1 MSRKQTI
8 AAIYETVIRHELSDR
23 FSRSPESNISENAQA
38 TSDAEL
44 QRLRV
49 DPDLQLHFARAGEI
63 LEQQWVRSGS
73 PSPAQFFEGGDTF
86 WILLDGDGKIARAS
100 RSARSFLQGKEETT
114 LAALGLDAATQD
126 RATQLLQRRN
136 RRALPEILVA
146 VGGSRKLMC
155 RTVQCGHGLQI
166 THGVMIEALDFEW
179 SKNAQDMV
187 SATFGLHQQEML
199 LLGGF
204 LAGNSLSD
212 LAEKT
217 RGGLTSVKAQL
228 RVILTKSGAPG
239 LAEMLRLFCFLMN
252 EVARD
257 ENIESGAVSPPE
269 GQVQFTGGQ
278 CLQFYKL
285 GADTGQPVIF
295 LHGLL
300 DGIAGVQRL
309 QSQFRKRGFRIYA
322 PLRSGYG
329 RSGPILPQENG
340 FDHFIDQLETLIKQ
354 ENLQRPILLGHR
366 GGSVFAHIAARRL
379 RDKAAG
385 AVIVSGLGP
394 VQHLGQLSALTG
406 HRRMM
411 VVTAAYSP
419 KLMPLVVKRWARSIR
434 KKSPLALVRQPS
446 QTSSDAKGLG
456 SIPHLTDL
464 LQASHKMSLDQNGSG
479 MMADFQWIVNDWQR
493 HIDGHSTPVIYLH
506 GEEDK
511 VTPVARLQR
520 AMAGRPNVQVRL
532 CRGGGAML
540 LYTRPE
546 LVFAALEELA
556 DR

>member
-23 FSRSPESNISENAQA
+23 FSRSRESDICESAPA
-38 TSDAEL
+38 TADADL
-44 QRLRV
+44 KRLRI

-73 PSPAQFFEGGDTF
+73 PSPAQFFEGGDNF
-86 WILLDGDGKIARAS
+86 WLLLDADGKVFRAS
-100 RSARSFLQGKEETT
+100 RSARAFLQGKDKIA
-114 LAALGLDAATQD
+114 LAALGLDAAAQD
-126 RATQLLQRRN
+126 RAIQLLLRRN
-136 RRALPEILVA
+136 RLAPPEILVA
-146 VGGSRKLMC
+146 AGGSRKLMC
-155 RTVQCGHGLQI
+155 RTVQCGQGLQVS
-166 THGVMIEALDFEW
+166 HGVMIEALDFEW
-179 SKNAQDMV
+179 SKSAQDMV

-199 LLGGF
+199 LLGGI

-212 LAEKT
+212 LAVEK
-217 RGGLTSVKAQL
+217 RGGLTSVNAQL
-228 RVILTKSGAPG
+228 RVILAKSGAPG
-239 LAEMLRLFCFLMN
+239 LAEMLRLFCFLMH

-257 ENIESGAVSPPE
+257 EKIACGAVAPPE

-309 QSQFRKRGFRIYA
+309 QAQFRKRGFRVYA

-329 RSGPILPQENG
+329 RSGPLPPQESS
-340 FDHFIDQLETLIKQ
+340 FDHFIDQLETLIQQ

-366 GGSVFAHIAARRL
+366 GGAVFAHIAARRL

-411 VVTAAYSP
+411 AVTAAYSP
-419 KLMPLVVKRWARSIR
+419 KLMPLVMKRWARSIR
-434 KKSPLALVRQPS
+434 QKGPLVLVRLPS
-446 QTSSDAKGLG
+446 LTRSDSKALG
-456 SIPHLTDL
+456 SIPQLTDL
-464 LQASHKMSLDQNGSG
+464 LQASHNMSLEQNGSG
-479 MMADFQWIVNDWQR
+479 MMADFRWIVHDWQR
-493 HIDGHSTPVIYLH
+493 HIDGHSAPVIYLH
-506 GEEDK
+506 GDDDA
-511 VTPVARLQR
+511 VTSVDRLQQT
-520 AMAGRPNVQVRL
+520 MAGRPNVQVRL

-540 LYTRPE
+540 LYIRPE